1 MSSFFISEEPAVEGD
16 SFGESVLIAGGELDY
31 DASPQLQRQLLEK
44 IKPSTRRV
52 VLDLS
57 LATFIDSTAIGV
69 LAGASRRLAETS
81 GGSLAVVCTD
91 ENVLRIFEIAG
102 IETMLTLYGSR
113 DEALAPPARAG

>member
-1 MSSFFISEEPAVEGD
+1 MSSFFISEEPTVEGSTLD
-16 SFGESVLIAGGELDY
+16 DPVVLAGGELDY
-31 DASPQLQRQLLEK
+31 EASPQLRAQLFEK
-44 IKPSTRRV
+44 ITPGTRRV

-69 LAGASRRLAETS
+69 LVGASKRLTAV

-102 IETMLTLYGSR
+102 IETMMTLYGSR
-113 DEALAPPARAG
+113 DEALARSVRAG